1 MDANTITTLIG
12 TLGFPIVAFFV
23 CCYALKYAYDKSLEA
38 NKEAFKKLEE
48 LTEAIN
54 NNTIVLTKLVEKVGE
69 IEVDDNSST
78 VEVK

>member
-1 MDANTITTLIG
+1 MDTQTITTLIG

-38 NKEAFKKLEE
+38 NKVAFDKLEN

-54 NNTIVLTKLVEKVGE
+54 NNTIVLTQLVEKVGDVD
-69 IEVDDNSST
+69 IENKNDKMS
-78 VEVK
+78 